1 MNGWFAEKNIMKSN
15 ALSLWMVV
23 GLSALIV
30 SARAASPDKIYT
42 GIVNYYD
49 PKGHVLDMQ
58 GAIFAKDFSVSPSC
72 PYRFPEHGNGTVK
85 DLRPG
90 EKITIRYQKTNGV
103 LVGDQIEQDLMQ
115 YEGTVD
121 DVNGANHTVTVYSR
135 HLDRTFNFASQ
146 GQVLLL
152 NDKPG
157 VFTNLQNGFHVLVTF
172 EAPNG
177 TPTAQRIEQT
187 SILFTG
193 SLKEI
198 NLTQGT
204 LTTTAGFG
212 GRKFTVAK
220 DCTIRIHGKT
230 AQLGDLKPDD
240 KLVLTYDNVNG
251 VNVVNRIVP
260 AGEAANVV
268 EVDEY
273 KIDL

>member
-1 MNGWFAEKNIMKSN
+1 MKNN
-15 ALSLWMVV
+15 AFGVWM
-23 GLSALIV
+23 ALGILVLLV
-30 SARAASPDKIYT
+30 SARERAWAARPDKSYT

-49 PKGHVLDMQ
+49 PKGQTLNMQ
-58 GAIFAKDFSVSPSC
+58 GAIFDKEFSVSPAC
-72 PYRFPEHGNGTVK
+72 PCQFPGHGQGAVK

-90 EKITIRYQKTNGV
+90 ENVTIRYQRTNGV
-103 LVGDQIEQDLMQ
+103 FVADQIEQNLMQ
-115 YEGTVD
+115 YEGVVD

-135 HLDRTFNFASQ
+135 HLDRTFNFAGHCQ
-146 GQVLLL
+146 VVLL
-152 NDKPG
+152 NHKSG

-172 EAPNG
+172 ESPNG

-198 NLTQGT
+198 DLAKGI
-204 LTTTAGFG
+204 LKARAGFG
-212 GRKFTVAK
+212 VRQFSLAK

-230 AQLGDLKPDD
+230 AQLADFKPDD
-240 KLVLTYDNVNG
+240 KLVLTYDTVNG

-268 EVDEY
+268 KLDEY